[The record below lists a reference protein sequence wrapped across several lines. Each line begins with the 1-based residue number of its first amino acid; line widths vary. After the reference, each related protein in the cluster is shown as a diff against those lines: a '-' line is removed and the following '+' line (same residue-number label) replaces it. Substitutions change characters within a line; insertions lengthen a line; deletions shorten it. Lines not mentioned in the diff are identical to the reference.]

1 MPRPDPIV
9 VTAEGGYPYSKG
21 LMAQSLMA
29 CGIPPDRAYRVAR
42 LIDAELRR
50 GERQPLST
58 AELRA
63 RAEALLGEAEPA
75 DVERYR
81 RSKALRRG
89 DRTLV
94 VLVGGAPG
102 VGKSAVATQLAHRLG
117 ITRIA
122 STDTIRE
129 VLRTTLAPGIAP
141 SIATSSF
148 EAHRALPPEAGAAD
162 PLLVGFFEQADTVS
176 RAARGIV
183 ARSLRERVPLVLE
196 GVHVIPGAGLGP
208 VGDPRAV
215 VVEALLV
222 VADEAE
228 HRSHFRFRAEE
239 TADGRPL
246 ERYLDR
252 FPEIRR
258 IQAALESA
266 ARRADA
272 PVIEA
277 ARLDS
282 AVRVLLDLV
291 LERVASDDQA
301 PVGAGR
307 RP

>member
-1 MPRPDPIV
+1 MPRPDPII

-50 GERQPLST
+50 GDRQPVST
-58 AELRA
+58 AELRE
-63 RAEALLGEAEPA
+63 RAEALLAEGIAA
-75 DVERYR
+75 DVDRYR
-81 RSKALRRG
+81 RSRALRRG

-141 SIATSSF
+141 SIASSSF
-148 EAHRALPPEAGAAD
+148 ESHRALPPEAGAAD

-183 ARSLRERVPLVLE
+183 SRSLRERVPLVLE
-196 GVHVIPGAGLGP
+196 GVHVVPGGGLGRAG
-208 VGDPRAV
+208 GDARSV

-222 VADEAE
+222 VADEEE

-252 FPEIRR
+252 FDEIRR
-258 IQAALESA
+258 IQAALEST
-266 ARRADA
+266 ARRAGA

-277 ARLDS
+277 ARLDG
-282 AVRVLLDLV
+282 AVRELLDLV
-291 LERVASDDQA
+291 LERVAGVPDPQ
-301 PVGAGR
+301 PAGGR
-307 RP
+307 